1 VYKRSHKKINS
12 VCENDWQKRCAEA
25 NFETTILTSSV
36 EAMCFMIRV
45 PAAKLITF

>member
-1 VYKRSHKKINS
+1 LQRRNKKISS
-12 VCENDWQKRCAEA
+12 VCENDWQKRCAQA
-25 NFETTILTSSV
+25 NFETAILKSSV